1 MNQRPS
7 LFILILIGLVGVLVI
22 AVVIALAVAAYLP
35 VRSVTSSPEVGQ
47 PIEVVETLAVENPPT
62 AESAASTA
70 GVAIAPPGF
79 EVFTDEALGFSL
91 ARPVHWQEE
100 ERSFEYSRV
109 FNDLSAEQ
117 PPTGP
122 LPVLFVTCIPVDDRL
137 AEGSYAYM
145 SNEDVRRFQA
155 LAVGAS
161 QPIVPDAFPPEAF
174 TYTRLPDRPVA
185 GAPALVIENEGVWEA
200 PEESTER
207 RAIVVT
213 ENGNCI
219 IGSLYITPEQLAL
232 YEQVLDS
239 FVILPEQE

>member
-7 LFILILIGLVGVLVI
+7 LFTLILIGLVGVLVI

-47 PIEVVETLAVENPPT
+47 PVEVVETLLVETPLAAAPT
-62 AESAASTA
+62 VSAAF
-70 GVAIAPPGF
+70 APPGF
-79 EVFTDEALGFSL
+79 EVFSDEVLGFSL
-91 ARPVHWQEE
+91 ARPAQWQEE
-100 ERSFEYSRV
+100 QRSFEYSRV

-155 LAVGAS
+155 LAVGAA

-207 RAIVVT
+207 RLIVVT

-219 IGSLYITPEQLAL
+219 IGSLYMTPEQLAL

-239 FVILPEQE
+239 FVIMPKQE